1 MQYSLAKQKCLYILT
16 IQIFS
21 DLNDPQYGNRQISK
35 KKQNK
40 QSINQQK
47 KCMNKKSLPWIF
59 KQKDVS

>member
-35 KKQNK
+35 KKNK
-40 QSINQQK
+40 TNSQSINDFSTEE
-47 KCMNKKSLPWIF
+47 MHE
-59 KQKDVS
+59 

>member
-35 KKQNK
+35 KKTK
-40 QSINQQK
+40 QTVNQSTEE
-47 KCMNKKSLPWIF
+47 MHE
-59 KQKDVS
+59 